1 MGLQQRGRMAS
12 GTAFFLD
19 QPGFLIAEQVM
30 GGAARLQHNVSAEQH
45 DRTAVAVEVATN
57 GHFRHPEQGGRF
69 FQMQLIAA
77 LECLNELTDAFVT
90 ASFHIPSAL
99 KSPCGGRA
107 LAGFY
112 LSLAG

>member
-1 MGLQQRGRMAS
+1 
-12 GTAFFLD
+12 
-19 QPGFLIAEQVM
+19 M

-45 DRTAVAVEVATN
+45 NRAAVAIEVATN
-57 GHFRHPEQGGRF
+57 GHFRHPKQGSGF

-77 LECLNELTDAFVT
+77 FKCLNELTDTFVT

-99 KSPCGGRA
+99 KTA
-107 LAGFY
+107 LRGQGVSGFY